1 MTKKRKFFSILGLVV
16 GVILACYVLS
26 LIFIVLWGGVFT
38 SLKHPEKGV
47 NMLFGN
53 EFGLPKGAIW
63 EWEWANFPTV
73 LSKLRVRL
81 IDANK
86 EWSVNFIGMII
97 NTVIYTLGGA
107 FISTM
112 TPCLV
117 AYAVAK
123 CKFKFNAVIEFIVIL
138 AMAVPVIGAYPS
150 EIQVLKALNLYDTW
164 LGAAVQK
171 MNFLGVYFLVFLA
184 TFRGISDSYAEAAY
198 IEGAGEYRVM
208 LTIMLPLAKN
218 LIMTVM
224 LMLFVQ
230 YWNDYQ
236 YPLLYLYSKPT
247 LAYGMYYLTHLSRP
261 SEPTNNDPMKMA
273 GSIILFVPIL
283 LVFIGFK
290 DTLMKNLSL
299 GGLKE

>member
-1 MTKKRKFFSILGLVV
+1 MTKKRKIFSILGLVIGAV
-16 GVILACYVLS
+16 LACYLLS
-26 LIFIVLWGGVFT
+26 LVFIVLFGGVFT
-38 SLKHPEKGV
+38 SLKNPNGGG
-47 NMLFGN
+47 NYIWGN

-63 EWEWANFPTV
+63 EWEWANFPSV
-73 LSKLRVRL
+73 LSKLRVIL
-81 IDANK
+81 KNDARQ
-86 EWSVNFIGMII
+86 WSVNFIGMVI
-97 NTVIYTLGGA
+97 NTVTYTLGGA
-107 FISTM
+107 VISTM

-123 CKFKFNAVIEFIVIL
+123 CKFKFNAVIEFIVIM

-150 EIQVLKALNLYDTW
+150 EIQVLKTLNLYDTW
-164 LGAAVQK
+164 LGAAIQK

-208 LTIMLPLAKN
+208 FTIMLPLAKN
-218 LIMTVM
+218 LIMTVL

-247 LAYGMYYLTHLSRP
+247 LAYGMYYLTHLNRDT
-261 SEPTNNDPMKMA
+261 ETNNDPMKMA
-273 GSIILFVPIL
+273 GSSMLFVPIL
-283 LVFIGFK
+283 VLFTCFK
-290 DTLMKNLSL
+290 DTLMQNLSL

>member
-1 MTKKRKFFSILGLVV
+1 MTKKRKIFSILGLVIGAV
-16 GVILACYVLS
+16 LACYLLS
-26 LIFIVLWGGVFT
+26 LVFIVLFGGVFT
-38 SLKHPEKGV
+38 SLKNPNGGG
-47 NMLFGN
+47 NYIWGN

-63 EWEWANFPTV
+63 EWEWANFPSV
-73 LSKLRVRL
+73 LSKLRVILKNDTRQ
-81 IDANK
+81 
-86 EWSVNFIGMII
+86 WSVNFIGMVI
-97 NTVIYTLGGA
+97 NTVTYTLGGA
-107 FISTM
+107 VISTM

-123 CKFKFNAVIEFIVIL
+123 CKFKFNAVIEFIVIM

-150 EIQVLKALNLYDTW
+150 EIQVLKTLNLYDTW
-164 LGAAVQK
+164 LGAAIQK

-208 LTIMLPLAKN
+208 FTIMLPLAKN
-218 LIMTVM
+218 LIMTVL

-247 LAYGMYYLTHLSRP
+247 LAYGMYYLTHLNRDT
-261 SEPTNNDPMKMA
+261 ETNNDPMKMA
-273 GSIILFVPIL
+273 GSIMLFVPIL
-283 LVFIGFK
+283 ILFTCFK
-290 DTLMKNLSL
+290 DTLMQNLSL